1 MENPLEGRADLMSH
15 TFSTRRSLICW
26 FFAVAWHAEHFRF
39 FSGFNDPIPASPV
52 SSAVSATVASIPK
65 PHEAATWTVNA
76 ESFGLRER
84 RECEDYDLQLWLYH
98 KA

>member
-1 MENPLEGRADLMSH
+1 MENPLEGRADLMSQ

-26 FFAVAWHAEHFRF
+26 SFAVAWHAEHFRI
-39 FSGFNDPIPASPV
+39 FSGFNDPSPASW
-52 SSAVSATVASIPK
+52 AVSATVASIPK

-76 ESFGLRER
+76 ESFGLRES
-84 RECEDYDLQLWLYH
+84 REREDYDLQLWLYH